1 MLPEPLARL
10 IFLPGCSGDDG
21 CSFKVT
27 PQDMKWPN
35 PVVLQ
40 TSAHWA
46 WTLGMSAHRGSMLT
60 LLGRGRQVGYGGL
73 QLLHKVLLDRSH
85 PNTRGTE
92 IASPYCLV
100 QTFLGE
106 KLQTVMWES

>member
-1 MLPEPLARL
+1 MFEA
-10 IFLPGCSGDDG
+10 
-21 CSFKVT
+21 
-27 PQDMKWPN
+27 
-35 PVVLQ
+35 
-40 TSAHWA
+40 AHC
-46 WTLGMSAHRGSMLT
+46 GFMLT

-92 IASPYCLV
+92 IPSPYCLV

-106 KLQTVMWES
+106 KLQIVVWESLERGEAVSTPWGRG